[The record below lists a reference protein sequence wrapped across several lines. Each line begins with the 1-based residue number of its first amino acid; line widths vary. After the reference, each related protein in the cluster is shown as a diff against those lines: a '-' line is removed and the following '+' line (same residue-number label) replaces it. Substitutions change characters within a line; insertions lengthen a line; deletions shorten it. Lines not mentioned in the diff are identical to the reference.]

1 MGLQRSL
8 RVLAIL
14 LVTLAAA
21 VAVAQPAAER
31 FNAVRHNP
39 LRLRQFLE
47 AMPKGGDL
55 HNHLTGSVFP
65 ESYLQWAADDKLF
78 LDTKQLPI
86 LSPSPAHSPAPP
98 ATAP

>member
-31 FNAVRHNP
+31 FNAGRHNP

-47 AMPKGGDL
+47 ARPKGGDL
-55 HNHLTGSVFP
+55 HNHLTGSVFA
-65 ESYLQWAADDKLF
+65 ESYLQWAAADKLC
-78 LDTKQLPI
+78 LDTKQRAIVSTCTGESLG
-86 LSPSPAHSPAPP
+86 PAPI
-98 ATAP
+98 